1 MNHLTQKHVP
11 SGPGLHLSKGTLS
24 LNGKML
30 VLSLPEIPGITY
42 HLFYFKSRNGT
53 TSLAIEEQALCGTS
67 RMYCFQVSKPTQT
80 LPLNG
85 GVVIELQRRKLFGPF
100 FSSQTEVTLRTDP
113 FYAEPPLLDVPVTPK
128 SQAPAHLPSK
138 SSAHSLVDPLARTIE
153 LSPSSIDRTV
163 EMRVSD

>member
-1 MNHLTQKHVP
+1 MKHLTQKQV
-11 SGPGLHLSKGTLS
+11 SSDPGLHLSKGTLS
-24 LNGKML
+24 NGKML

-53 TSLAIEEQALCGTS
+53 TSLAIEEQAICGTN

-80 LPLNG
+80 LPLNN

-100 FSSQTEVTLRTDP
+100 FSSQTEVTLRKDP

-128 SQAPAHLPSK
+128 SQAPAHLLSR
-138 SSAHSLVDPLARTIE
+138 STARHLVDPLARTID
-153 LSPSSIDRTV
+153 SSSNSIDKTM
-163 EMRVSD
+163 EIQVSD